1 MNRIMA
7 TIAAALLMLSASALA
22 AGTEHAL
29 GEHPAVIVKRMYDK
43 QGYDYASKF
52 YPHPGP
58 FLPLQRGAEGD
69 HGSGNQRRSPA
80 TGSADAGIDERVAGD
95 SSHREEALTLVPEC
109 KHLAMSANGRGA

>member
-52 YPHPGP
+52 YPHPARFYLYSEAP
-58 FLPLQRGAEGD
+58 KETTDQATSAAVRLPGAQMPE
-69 HGSGNQRRSPA
+69 STSASRA
-80 TGSADAGIDERVAGD
+80 TQVTAKK
-95 SSHREEALTLVPEC
+95 P
-109 KHLAMSANGRGA
+109 